1 VAFDVSRA
9 LLVLVIVAWAVAGS
23 AQQPRG
29 RRDEIPDRQ
38 LGLSK
43 TSVTDAPVSDVYVYS
58 SKSPGESTRLPRA
71 YNGAPPLI
79 PHSIDGLL
87 PITYDSNACIVC
99 HGMPGSP
106 SDDPPPAPSSHFVDQ
121 RNAPD
126 VRRNEVAGA
135 RWVCTS
141 CHIPQTNAPTLVV
154 NGAR

>member
-1 VAFDVSRA
+1 MAFDVRRA
-9 LLVLVIVAWAVAGS
+9 LLVVVIVACAVTGS
-23 AQQPRG
+23 AQQLRG
-29 RRDEIPDRQ
+29 RRNEIPDRQ

-43 TSVTDAPVSDVYVYS
+43 TSMTDAPVSDVYVYS

-71 YNGAPPLI
+71 YTGAPPLV

-87 PITYDSNACIVC
+87 PITRDSNTCIVC
-99 HGMPGSP
+99 HGTPGSS
-106 SDDPPPAPSSHFVDQ
+106 SDDPPPAPVSHFVDQ